1 MNYHQVDLAAVQP
14 VTLDDLLLTLHRQGQ
29 FEIAI
34 LASGEGLPIATA
46 PANFDLDKAA
56 AMMAMLKRVSKE
68 ARDQFPLAEIDEFT
82 ILDSNRMRLVFRNIK
97 AGGEEMIL
105 AIIAPPDQ
113 SYRRM
118 TNHTIK
124 QIVEFLS

>member
-1 MNYHQVDLAAVQP
+1 MNYPQVDLATAQP
-14 VTLDDLLLTLHRQGQ
+14 LTLDDLLLTLHEQGQ
-29 FEIAI
+29 FEAAV
-34 LASGEGLPIATA
+34 LASGEGLPIATV
-46 PANFDLDKAA
+46 PANFDTDKAA

-68 ARDQFPLAEIDEFT
+68 ARDQFPLAEIDEFS
-82 ILDSNRMRLVFRNIK
+82 ILDSNRMRLVCRYIK
-97 AGGEEMIL
+97 AGGEEVIL

-118 TNHTIK
+118 TNLAIK

>member
-1 MNYHQVDLAAVQP
+1 MSYQQIDLASVQP
-14 VTLDDLLLTLHRQGQ
+14 VTLDDFLLTLHQQGQ
-29 FEIAI
+29 FEIAV
-34 LASGEGLPIATA
+34 LASGEGLPIATV
-46 PANFDLDKAA
+46 PANFDMDRAA

-82 ILDSNRMRLVFRNIK
+82 ILDSNRMRLVCRYIK

-118 TNHTIK
+118 TNHAIK
-124 QIVEFLS
+124 QIIEFLS